1 MSKVIVT
8 LQEQDL
14 VDLHA
19 ILLDED
25 AAQALSFLRDRIA
38 AGLPRRG
45 TAACD
50 SSRRNPYLL
59 KPEGP
64 A

>member
-8 LQEQDL
+8 LEEQDL

-25 AAQALSFLRDRIA
+25 APQALDFLRDRIA
-38 AGLPRRG
+38 SRLPQRG
-45 TAACD
+45 TAPCD

-59 KPEGP
+59 KPGGSP
-64 A
+64 